1 MPENY
6 GARQRSNKNRP
17 DGRYLKLPTL
27 KAQDYGYG
35 LAYQLA
41 REQLASIDDIGQQCL
56 KADAQYMD
64 SQKIIIKYLN
74 QPYLIAL
81 PDINISFLT
90 GEETVPIR
98 DKILILHYFTTA
110 KGTPLSNRMIT
121 FKELPEGI
129 NYLPTFSKRTIK
141 PLVSNFG
148 NEPQRLADIAG
159 VLGGYQADYGDVAMT
174 IDAFS
179 QVPITLVL
187 WQSDEEFA
195 PEGNILF
202 DSTIVDYL
210 PAEDIIVLCEVIV
223 WKLVKLLKAGGD
235 NPGGN

>member
-1 MPENY
+1 M
-6 GARQRSNKNRP
+6 
-17 DGRYLKLPTL
+17 KLPTE

-41 REQLASIDDIGQQCL
+41 SEQLARIDNIEQQCL
-56 KADAQYMD
+56 KADAQYID
-64 SQKIIIKYLN
+64 TRNIIMKYLN
-74 QPYLIAL
+74 QSYLITI
-81 PDINISFLT
+81 PDINVSLLT
-90 GEETVPIR
+90 AEEAVPIR
-98 DKILILHYFTTA
+98 DKILILHYFTMA
-110 KGTPLSNRMIT
+110 KGIPLSNRMIT

-129 NYLPTFSKRTIK
+129 NYLPTFSKRTLK
-141 PLVSNFG
+141 PLVDNFG

>member
-17 DGRYLKLPTL
+17 DGRYLNLSTL

-41 REQLASIDDIGQQCL
+41 REQLASIDDIEQQCL
-56 KADAQYMD
+56 KADTQYMD
-64 SQKIIIKYLN
+64 SQKINIKYLN

-81 PDINISFLT
+81 PDIKISFLT

-98 DKILILHYFTTA
+98 DKILVLHYFTTA

-148 NEPQRLADIAG
+148 DEPQRMADIAG
-159 VLGGYQADYGDVAMT
+159 TLGGYKADYGDMAVT
-174 IDAFS
+174 INAFRR
-179 QVPITLVL
+179 VPITLVL
-187 WQSDEEFA
+187 WQGDEEFTS
-195 PEGNILF
+195 EGNILF

-210 PAEDIIVLCEVIV
+210 PTEDIIVLCEVLV
-223 WKLVKLLKAGGD
+223 WKLIKLLKAGGD
-235 NPGGN
+235 NPDRN

>member
-1 MPENY
+1 MK
-6 GARQRSNKNRP
+6 GA
-17 DGRYLKLPTL
+17 YLKLPAL

-41 REQLASIDDIGQQCL
+41 REQLSRIGDIEQQCL
-56 KADAQYMD
+56 KTAALYID
-64 SQKIIIKYLN
+64 SRKFSIKYLN

-81 PDINISFLT
+81 PDINISLLT

-98 DKILILHYFTTA
+98 DKILILHYFTRA

-148 NEPQRLADIAG
+148 DKPQRMADIAG
-159 VLGGYQADYGDVAMT
+159 TLGGYKADYGDMAVT
-174 IDAFS
+174 INAFRR
-179 QVPITLVL
+179 VPITLVL
-187 WQSDEEFA
+187 WQGDEEFA

-202 DSTIVDYL
+202 DSTITDHM
-210 PAEDIIVLCEVIV
+210 PTEDIIVLCEVIV
-223 WKLVKLLKAGGD
+223 WKLVKLLKTGGD
-235 NPGGN
+235 NPDRN